1 MGKIKIE
8 KKDIWIDMTPMSDV
22 MTLLLCFF
30 MLTSTFL
37 TPEPVK
43 VNTPSSV
50 SEVKVPENDVL
61 NILVSPEGNIYVGSE
76 NKNTMVDMMQTVTD
90 KFGVSLTG
98 EKLKHFREDAMIGA
112 PMSMFE
118 AYYALDTEKMG
129 EEIQKLSIP
138 LDSIDG
144 GKSEF
149 QEWVTAARES
159 NPDIRIA
166 IKADGK
172 TSYAVIKK
180 MMSELQDMNENRYQL
195 ITNLDTKKQA
205 EIEDMA
211 KKKASKQKKMDTRVN
226 FTPMVDMMMLLI
238 TFFMLCTTLS
248 KPQAMQLTMPS
259 NDENM
264 SKEDKSVTKAS
275 YTITL
280 YLGADDKIYYVEG
293 LPEYENPEC
302 LKETTWGKDGVRNL
316 LIKHITEDGFSPV
329 AKVMM
334 AKKKLDEKKAQLG
347 DKLSKEEYDKALSDI
362 RNGKNVDGEEIQTLT
377 VIIKP
382 MDVSSY
388 DNMVQALDEMLVCS
402 IGKYVIDKVNEDDQK
417 LLELKGIK
425 YAK

>member
-1 MGKIKIE
+1 
-8 KKDIWIDMTPMSDV
+8 
-22 MTLLLCFF
+22 
-30 MLTSTFL
+30 
-37 TPEPVK
+37 
-43 VNTPSSV
+43 
-50 SEVKVPENDVL
+50 
-61 NILVSPEGNIYVGSE
+61 
-76 NKNTMVDMMQTVTD
+76 
-90 KFGVSLTG
+90 
-98 EKLKHFREDAMIGA
+98 
-112 PMSMFE
+112 
-118 AYYALDTEKMG
+118 
-129 EEIQKLSIP
+129 
-138 LDSIDG
+138 
-144 GKSEF
+144 
-149 QEWVTAARES
+149 
-159 NPDIRIA
+159 
-166 IKADGK
+166 
-172 TSYAVIKK
+172 
-180 MMSELQDMNENRYQL
+180 
-195 ITNLDTKKQA
+195 
-205 EIEDMA
+205 MA
-211 KKKASKQKKMDTRVN
+211 KKNLSKQKKMDTRVN

-280 YLGADDKIYYVEG
+280 YLGANDKLYYVEG
-293 LPEYENPEC
+293 LPEYDNAEC

-334 AKKKLDEKKAQLG
+334 AKKKLDEKKAQMG
-347 DKLSKEEYDKALSDI
+347 DKMSKEEYDKLLSDI

-382 MDVSSY
+382 MDVSTY

>member
-1 MGKIKIE
+1 
-8 KKDIWIDMTPMSDV
+8 
-22 MTLLLCFF
+22 
-30 MLTSTFL
+30 
-37 TPEPVK
+37 
-43 VNTPSSV
+43 
-50 SEVKVPENDVL
+50 
-61 NILVSPEGNIYVGSE
+61 
-76 NKNTMVDMMQTVTD
+76 
-90 KFGVSLTG
+90 
-98 EKLKHFREDAMIGA
+98 
-112 PMSMFE
+112 
-118 AYYALDTEKMG
+118 
-129 EEIQKLSIP
+129 
-138 LDSIDG
+138 
-144 GKSEF
+144 
-149 QEWVTAARES
+149 
-159 NPDIRIA
+159 
-166 IKADGK
+166 
-172 TSYAVIKK
+172 
-180 MMSELQDMNENRYQL
+180 
-195 ITNLDTKKQA
+195 
-205 EIEDMA
+205 
-211 KKKASKQKKMDTRVN
+211 MDTRVN

-280 YLGADDKIYYVEG
+280 YLGADDKLYYVEG

-382 MDVSSY
+382 MDVSTY